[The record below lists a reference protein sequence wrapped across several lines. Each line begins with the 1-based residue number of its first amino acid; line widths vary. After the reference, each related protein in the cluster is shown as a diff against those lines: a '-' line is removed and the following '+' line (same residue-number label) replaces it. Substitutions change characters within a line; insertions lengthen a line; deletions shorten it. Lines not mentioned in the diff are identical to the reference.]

1 MSQFDAVELGIMWD
15 RLISITDE
23 MVSALV
29 RTSFSLMVR
38 EVGDLSCVLFDA
50 QGRSLAQGSF
60 SQPAF
65 TGTAPQT
72 IRHMLQKFPAET
84 LEPDDVLITNDPWMG
99 TGHIFDVSLLRPVFR
114 GAEHVGFTMSVSHL
128 PDIGG
133 LGFGTVATQIYEEG
147 LYIPIIKI
155 VEGGRVNT
163 QLMEIIQG
171 NVRLPEEVWGDLMG
185 HITCNR
191 VGERYLLEFMDEYGI
206 DSLEPLS
213 RSISSQTEKSM
224 RARIEAIPDGVYKNR
239 IQAEGYD
246 EPLTLACA
254 VNVSGDSVHIDFSG
268 TGPAVPRGINVPLC
282 YTRAF
287 SFFSIKALTIPEIPN
302 NEGATN
308 PITISAPLGCLYNPQ
323 PPSPTGGRHIIGHF
337 VTPLVFGALE
347 AALPEQVQADCGM
360 LSQVSVL
367 GTHRDGRPVSTV
379 YFASGGYGAHGG
391 LDGAPVTPGPGNM
404 IACASEIM
412 ERDTC
417 VSVLHKALLPDS
429 GGPGEFRGGV
439 GQEVLLRN
447 DTGHPLAISGLSGR
461 SEFAPKGM
469 RGGAAGALRQYRLQG
484 QVIHPKGRYTM
495 QPGDTLTMSES
506 GGGGF
511 GDPRARD
518 PQDVLADVVN
528 GDVSPEAALRDY
540 DVVVDLAENSAHRP
554 SSRRSAG

>member
-1 MSQFDAVELGIMWD
+1 MSQFDAVELGILWD

-23 MVSALV
+23 MVSALT

-50 QGRSLAQGSF
+50 EGRSLAQGSF

-72 IRHMLQKFPAET
+72 IRHMLRKFPAET
-84 LEPDDVLITNDPWMG
+84 LQPDDVLITNDPWMG

-147 LYIPIIKI
+147 LYIPITKI

-171 NVRLPEEVWGDLMG
+171 NVRLPEEVYGDLMG

-191 VGERYLLEFMDEYGI
+191 VGARYLVEFMDEYGI

-213 RSISSQTEKSM
+213 RAITSQTEKSM
-224 RARIEAIPDGVYKNR
+224 RARIEAIPDGIYENR

-254 VNVSGDSVHIDFSG
+254 VNVSGDSVHIDFSR

-287 SFFSIKALTIPEIPN
+287 SLFSIKALTIPEIPN
-302 NEGATN
+302 NEGAAN
-308 PITISAPLGCLYNPQ
+308 PVTISAPLGCLYNPQ

-337 VTPLVFGALE
+337 VTPLIFGAME
-347 AALPEQVQADCGM
+347 TALPEQVQADCGM
-360 LSQVSVL
+360 LSQVSIL

-379 YFASGGYGAHGG
+379 YFASGGYGAHRG

-417 VSVLHKALLPDS
+417 VSVLHKSLVPDS

-439 GQEVLLRN
+439 GQEILLRN

-469 RGGAAGALRQYRLQG
+469 CGGAAGALRQYQLKG

-495 QPGDTLTMSES
+495 QPGDTLFMTEA

-518 PQDVLADVVN
+518 LREVLADVVN
-528 GDVSPEAALRDY
+528 GDVSLAAALRDY
-540 DVVVDLAENSAHRP
+540 NAVVDLAENTANRP
-554 SSRRSAG
+554 SSRRSAE